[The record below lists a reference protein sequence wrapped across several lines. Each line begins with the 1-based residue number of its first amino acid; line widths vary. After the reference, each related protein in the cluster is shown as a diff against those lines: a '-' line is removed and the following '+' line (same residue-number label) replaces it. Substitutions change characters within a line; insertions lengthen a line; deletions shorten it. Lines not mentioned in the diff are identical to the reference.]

1 MKFRALAA
9 GGVLAGVLA
18 LSGASSA
25 QTPGFSFVAVGDFG
39 VGGFSE
45 RATGMAMKRYAAR
58 TGADLLATIGDNDY
72 TESPRRF
79 RANWQQSF
87 GWARRSGL
95 EVAGTLGNHDYLV
108 GRGRYE
114 YGLLG
119 MPGAYYTRTIGDA
132 QLFFLNSNLV
142 SARQTAWLE
151 DQLASSTATWK
162 IALFH
167 HPPYTCG
174 LHAGNLAVAR
184 SWVPLFER
192 YGVQLVLS
200 GHDHNYQRFRARN
213 GVTYVVDGAGGAG
226 LYSLRRCPSSYPRR
240 ARARVVHGFLAI
252 TVGEDRLDGYAV
264 DRSGVV
270 RDRFRLLP

>member
-1 MKFRALAA
+1 MTFRALAA
-9 GGVLAGVLA
+9 GGLLAGILA

-25 QTPGFSFVAVGDFG
+25 QTEVSFLAVGDFG
-39 VGGFSE
+39 VGGATE
-45 RATGMAMKRYAAR
+45 RATGQAMKRYAAR
-58 TGADLLATIGDNDY
+58 SGADLLATLGDNDY

-79 RANWQQSF
+79 RANWRQSF

-95 EVAGTLGNHDYLV
+95 QVAGTLGNHDYLV

-114 YGLLG
+114 YGPLG
-119 MPGAYYTRTIGDA
+119 MPGAYFTRTIGDA

-142 SARQTAWLE
+142 NARQTAWLE

-174 LHAGNLAVAR
+174 LHAGNLAVMR
-184 SWVPLFER
+184 SWVPLLEQ

-200 GHDHNYQRFRARN
+200 GHDHNYQRFRARR
-213 GVTYVVDGAGGAG
+213 GVTYVVAGAGGAG
-226 LYSLRRCPSSYPRR
+226 LYRLRRCPTSYPRR
-240 ARARVVHGFLAI
+240 ARARAVHGFLAI
-252 TVGEDRLDGYAV
+252 TIGEEQLDGYAV
-264 DRSGVV
+264 DLSGAV
-270 RDRFRLLP
+270 RDRFRLQP

>member
-1 MKFRALAA
+1 MRFRALAA
-9 GGVLAGVLA
+9 GGALGVVLA

-25 QTPGFSFVAVGDFG
+25 QTEVSFLAVGDFG
-39 VGGFSE
+39 VGGASE
-45 RATGMAMKRYAAR
+45 RATGMAMKRYAGR
-58 TGADLLATIGDNDY
+58 TGADLLATLGDNDY

-79 RANWQQSF
+79 RASWQQSF

-95 EVAGTLGNHDYLV
+95 VVAGTLGNHDYLT

-114 YGLLG
+114 YGPLG
-119 MPGAYYTRTIGDA
+119 MPGAYYTRSLGDA

-142 SARQTAWLE
+142 NARQTAWLE

-174 LHAGNLAVAR
+174 GHAGNLAVAR
-184 SWVPLFER
+184 SWVPLFQR

-200 GHDHNYQRFRARN
+200 GHDHNYQRFRARR
-213 GVTYVVDGAGGAG
+213 GVTYVVDGAGGAN
-226 LYSLRRCPSSYPRR
+226 LYPLRRCPASYPRR
-240 ARARVVHGFLAI
+240 ARARAVHGFLAI
-252 TVGEDRLDGYAV
+252 RVGDDRLDGYAV
-264 DRSGVV
+264 DRNGVV
-270 RDRFRLLP
+270 RDRFRLSP